1 MDNNLI
7 FEIEDLNISIDSQT
21 LFKNFSLSLNEGE
34 VVGIFAPTGS
44 GKSTLLNFI
53 ADVLQDTKFK
63 YDGKITKKEN
73 LKISYVFQEPR
84 LIESVSVLKN
94 VMLPLE
100 NQNDFTAAQNI
111 AQNWIEKLNL
121 VSKKDTKANQ
131 LSGGEKQRT
140 SLARAFAFDSQLL
153 LLDEPFSAQDE
164 ANKNQIIELICNL
177 VQTQKK
183 SALLISHNKE
193 DLQKLCT
200 KIVNAEKFVSDI

>member
-164 ANKNQIIELICNL
+164 ANKNQIIELIYNL

-183 SALLISHNKE
+183 GALLISHNKE